1 MSKLISI
8 IIPVFNHAHTIERCL
23 KSITEQTYRPF
34 EVIVVNDGSTDELEP
49 VLRKIENEI
58 EDGTNQI
65 PPHHRTEAG
74 SRSRRDR
81 GVQGGVGSISL
92 KVIDQPNQG
101 AAAARNRGFK
111 EAKGEYVIFWDADTV
126 GKPGMLGRLVEA
138 LERNPQASYA
148 YSQFKFGWKKFR
160 CQNFNAEDLKKNN
173 YIDTTSLIRREA
185 LNTPSTVLP
194 LSSRGGPALGGN
206 GGGNEKHRV
215 VSLAL
220 SPVRGETQR
229 GVSGPF
235 DESLARF
242 QDWDLW
248 LTLLEQ
254 NKTGTFVPEVL
265 YTKIVQGRKG
275 MSSWLPIFFYQLFD
289 HSQKVLEF
297 KKARQVILKKHHI
310 L

>member
-1 MSKLISI
+1 MSSLISI

-23 KSITEQTYRPF
+23 QSIAEQTYRPF
-34 EVIVVNDGSTDELEP
+34 EVIIVNDGSTDNFSDRDLLSPFRGE
-49 VLRKIENEI
+49 
-58 EDGTNQI
+58 
-65 PPHHRTEAG
+65 TE
-74 SRSRRDR
+74 R
-81 GVQGGVGSISL
+81 GVSQIAL
-92 KVIDQPNQG
+92 KILHQPNQG
-101 AAAARNRGFK
+101 APAARNSGFA
-111 EAKGEYVIFWDADTV
+111 EATGEYVIFWDADTV
-126 GKPGMLGRLVEA
+126 GKPQMLGRLVKA

-148 YSQFKFGWKKFR
+148 YSQFKFGWKKFT
-160 CQNFNAEDLKKNN
+160 CQEFNAEDLKKNN

-194 LSSRGGPALGGN
+194 LN
-206 GGGNEKHRV
+206 GGGNERYRV
-215 VSLAL
+215 VSSAL
-220 SPVRGETQR
+220 SPVRGEIER

-275 MSSWLPIFFYQLFD
+275 MSSWLPRVFYRLFSS
-289 HSQKVLEF
+289 SQKVLEY
-297 KKARQVILKKHHI
+297 KEAREVILKKHN
-310 L
+310 LD

>member
-1 MSKLISI
+1 MSSLISI

-23 KSITEQTYRPF
+23 QSIAEQAYRPF
-34 EVIVVNDGSTDELEP
+34 EVIIVNDGSTDNFSDRDLLSPFRGE
-49 VLRKIENEI
+49 
-58 EDGTNQI
+58 
-65 PPHHRTEAG
+65 TE
-74 SRSRRDR
+74 R
-81 GVQGGVGSISL
+81 GVSQIAL
-92 KVIDQPNQG
+92 KILHQPNQG
-101 AAAARNRGFK
+101 APAARNSGFA
-111 EAKGEYVIFWDADTV
+111 EATGEYVIFWDADTV
-126 GKPGMLGRLVEA
+126 GKPQMLGRLVKA

-148 YSQFKFGWKKFR
+148 YSQFKFGWKKFT
-160 CQNFNAEDLKKNN
+160 CQEFNAEDLKKNN

-194 LSSRGGPALGGN
+194 LN
-206 GGGNEKHRV
+206 GGGNERYRV
-215 VSLAL
+215 VSSAL
-220 SPVRGETQR
+220 SPVRGEIER

-275 MSSWLPIFFYQLFD
+275 MSSWLPRVFYRLFSS
-289 HSQKVLEF
+289 SQKVLEY
-297 KKARQVILKKHHI
+297 KEAREVILKKHN
-310 L
+310 LD